1 MKNFALIGAAG
12 YIAERHVKAIK
23 DLNCDL
29 KFITDPSDTVGYID
43 KYFPKSKYFKEIERF
58 DRNIN
63 RNIGSQNSIDFI
75 SICSPNYL
83 HDSHIRL
90 GLRNESNVICE
101 KPLVLKKDHLFQM
114 LKLEKKYKKKVFPIL
129 QLRLHPLIQKLKKE
143 KNSNNK
149 IINLTYITPRGS
161 WYDYSWKGD
170 FDKSGGI
177 LFNIGVHFFDML
189 IWLFGEPRSF
199 RIDYSDFK
207 KCKGKI
213 FLDQAEVNFLLSI
226 DKKDLPHHEWKP
238 FREIQFDGN
247 KIDFTEGFTDL
258 HLESYKQILNGKGF
272 DIESCIPSIELIE
285 KMNTSFLKK

>member
-285 KMNTSFLKK
+285 KMNTSFIKK

>member
-101 KPLVLKKDHLFQM
+101 KPLVLKKDHLIQM
-114 LKLEKKYKKKVFPIL
+114 LKLEKKYKKKIFPIL

-285 KMNTSFLKK
+285 KMNTSF